1 PGSHRARIRKGRGTG
16 SGIGK
21 TAGRGGKGQTAR
33 QGGKVRPGFEG
44 GQMPLIRRIPK
55 RGFTNPFKQPAQVV
69 NVRHLGQLAEGV
81 EVTPDTLFG
90 AGLVRRPDRPIKLL
104 GMGDVQRKFSVKGVT
119 VLALG
124 IMPYISASIVFQLA
138 APVFPV
144 VEKMQRD
151 EEGRK
156 KLTQWTRY
164 LTVVL
169 CLFQAYGYGLFTEQI
184 PGAVASP
191 GFFFRLTTVLTL
203 TTGGVFVMWLGE
215 QITERGIGNGASLLI
230 FFSIV
235 ERIWPETI
243 RTVD

>member
-1 PGSHRARIRKGRGTG
+1 MAKPKAKTKTKTRARPKAKPRAKAPSPELPHITLSTLRRPPGSHRARIRKGRGPG

-104 GMGDVQRKFSVKGVT
+104 GMGDVERKFSVKGVT
-119 VLALG
+119 V
-124 IMPYISASIVFQLA
+124 SASARSKI
-138 APVFPV
+138 
-144 VEKMQRD
+144 E
-151 EEGRK
+151 
-156 KLTQWTRY
+156 
-164 LTVVL
+164 
-169 CLFQAYGYGLFTEQI
+169 QAGGTI
-184 PGAVASP
+184 AS
-191 GFFFRLTTVLTL
+191 
-203 TTGGVFVMWLGE
+203 
-215 QITERGIGNGASLLI
+215 
-230 FFSIV
+230 
-235 ERIWPETI
+235 
-243 RTVD
+243 

>member
-1 PGSHRARIRKGRGTG
+1 MPKPKAKATRKPRARTKSQAPSPASQVTRLALHDLKPPVGSHRARIRKGRGPG

-21 TAGRGGKGQTAR
+21 TGGRGGKGQTAR

-119 VLALG
+119 V
-124 IMPYISASIVFQLA
+124 SASARSKI
-138 APVFPV
+138 
-144 VEKMQRD
+144 E
-151 EEGRK
+151 
-156 KLTQWTRY
+156 
-164 LTVVL
+164 
-169 CLFQAYGYGLFTEQI
+169 QA
-184 PGAVASP
+184 
-191 GFFFRLTTVLTL
+191 
-203 TTGGVFVMWLGE
+203 GG
-215 QITERGIGNGASLLI
+215 
-230 FFSIV
+230 
-235 ERIWPETI
+235 TI
-243 RTVD
+243 AG